1 MADGSLF
8 PGFWRNI
15 SQTEIIEQE
24 KDIDVCGGRK
34 ETGQLNKDGNLEKP
48 SSWNLNIP
56 ERDKIKRVGSPIN
69 EMKRT
74 GSAITNR
81 GNVIETKNQATNNIK
96 ESASPINEM
105 KKIALK
111 FREPKRL
118 KSRPILLQ
126 GGGAIEELL

>member
-15 SQTEIIEQE
+15 SQIEIIEQE
-24 KDIDVCGGRK
+24 KDIDVCGRM
-34 ETGQLNKDGNLEKP
+34 ETGQLNKGGNLEIP
-48 SSWNLNIP
+48 SAWNLNIP
-56 ERDKIKRVGSPIN
+56 ETKRVGSPIN

-74 GSAITNR
+74 NK
-81 GNVIETKNQATNNIK
+81 GNVIETKNQATSNIK

-118 KSRPILLQ
+118 KSKPILLQ
-126 GGGAIEELL
+126 GGGAIEELLLESKR